1 MWDGCGDALG
11 SLKNEADD
19 HLKDCGWA
27 KDDIKRLREE
37 EGGMLH
43 FDALILG
50 GCKFY
55 CLRKKG
61 CEDIAKFKGYKK
73 SKVRNSHSRTSRRW
87 LVETKKHRSRFNFSA
102 PK

>member
-1 MWDGCGDALG
+1 MDGCGDALG

-27 KDDIKRLREE
+27 KDDINMLREE
-37 EGGMLH
+37 EGGMHH

-55 CLRKKG
+55 CPGRRGAMILQNVRDTKKV
-61 CEDIAKFKGYKK
+61 
-73 SKVRNSHSRTSRRW
+73 KVRNSPSRTLR
-87 LVETKKHRSRFNFSA
+87 
-102 PK
+102 